1 MLGFRA
7 LREVGVT
14 PEMLAAP
21 AEQAFHDRALGATD
35 RTLQLHAAT
44 TDLPRQAVQTPPS
57 PEPAHDPGGRDRS
70 HCVTITAGRAHRSS
84 TTTGATSAFAA
95 RT

>member
-44 TDLPRQAVQTPPS
+44 TDLPRQAVAMERRLHLPRSPPTTQ
-57 PEPAHDPGGRDRS
+57 EAAIA
-70 HCVTITAGRAHRSS
+70 VTV
-84 TTTGATSAFAA
+84 
-95 RT
+95 